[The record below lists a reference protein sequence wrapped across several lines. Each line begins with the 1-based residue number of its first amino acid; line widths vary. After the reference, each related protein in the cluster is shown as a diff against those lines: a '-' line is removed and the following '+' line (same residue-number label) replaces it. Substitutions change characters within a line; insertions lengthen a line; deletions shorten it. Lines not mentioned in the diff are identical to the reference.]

1 MLARRWKAHM
11 GIGEGETRS
20 IAAWARVL
28 ARSMLSCRRE
38 VLDIS
43 DNFGAVALV
52 CRGRACL
59 PHLNRVCRVIAA
71 CEAAASCR
79 LQTTWS
85 DTARMPADHGTREDR
100 AGRLC
105 VGRVLAPRRALFI
118 DIYGSGNLSICVSQ
132 HLQIEVS
139 SWDILKGPEYDLSQW
154 PSVKHFRDFKR
165 VLTSWPPGGV
175 PLASL

>member
-1 MLARRWKAHM
+1 MLAR
-11 GIGEGETRS
+11 S
-20 IAAWARVL
+20 VL
-28 ARSMLSCRRE
+28 SARRE

-52 CRGRACL
+52 CRGRACP

-85 DTARMPADHGTREDR
+85 DTARMPADHGTREDC

-118 DIYGSGNLSICVSQ
+118 VMFSGSGNLSVCVSQ

-139 SWDILKGPEYDLSQW
+139 SWDILKGPEYDLLQW
-154 PSVKHFRDFKR
+154 PSVNNF
-165 VLTSWPPGGV
+165 
-175 PLASL
+175 